1 MSYLLDN
8 ELRILST
15 TQLKQEKH
23 NTAFQLLDVQQQISD
38 LAYGNY
44 RVYADTGNTAERCRQ
59 LFAQASDLVEEI
71 EKGIE
76 SVRESMKLFD
86 SKMMKLN
93 KNSCMD
99 ICIRAGYYDMA
110 YLLTNYGR
118 VADKLIDAR
127 YQLLVEL
134 FNRFAGPID
143 LASSIQIVNN
153 IRKIPCLS
161 STQMRV
167 MILQYR
173 DVYLEKRL
181 SDIRSQPDFIL
192 RMVEVYR
199 DCMYDTMVLYLAVFP
214 ENEISRRQIDVRIFC
229 VFGNNSSRHSL
240 LSSVDQRWDIWQAA
254 TPPNIG
260 NEASIDIG
268 SLTSKLMNFALSFG
282 RMGMDFRPLIAEI
295 IDEFVTKRFSLKVQ
309 NAANK
314 LKHCK
319 TIEIDGE
326 IPDILFPSCNQ
337 DDRQPS
343 APSVLAF
350 WDDLCIYGNTLIDA
364 LNELRSG
371 LSPTQCV
378 RFGTKF
384 CHYFK
389 MRGPRKSIHVHA
401 FNRGKQQEKR
411 CAIQIEELCNDCP
424 NSIVTEKLME
434 EANHFINR
442 YHKTV
447 PIPINGN
454 SEVSETHV
462 PDCSSVSHEEL
473 LKLDDDAKIDM
484 DDFAVD
490 IDLLEKYSNKIKQL
504 NLKDKVPKM
513 LDLTDYDVIAVATLI
528 DYMATDGHN
537 KARITNSILG
547 DMTEIACVLEM
558 ESLLKK
564 IEEHAN
570 VNGYIARKKVI
581 DIAVSKFLIITKMSS
596 FNEIPLDIILRIL
609 DRCDLNINSEYDVAE
624 AAISWIAAKPE
635 RVYFSYLVLHC
646 IRIVNLTPD
655 QRDHLLHL
663 PILCRIMHK

>member
-86 SKMMKLN
+86 SKNDEVEQEFRHLKLAES
-93 KNSCMD
+93 KSSHLWDVLSLPACMD

-110 YLLTNYGR
+110 YLLTNYGVQLQTYGPSKNPIIKR

-214 ENEISRRQIDVRIFC
+214 ENEISRRQID
-229 VFGNNSSRHSL
+229 
-240 LSSVDQRWDIWQAA
+240 SSVDQRWDIWQAA
-254 TPPNIG
+254 TPSVILNEWAIHNLDTMFTRIKNIG

-371 LSPTQCV
+371 LSPTQINAILKELTNSMKIVVCWLCSIENLV
-378 RFGTKF
+378 KKVNMEKAVKLLGG
-384 CHYFK
+384 YFIPYINSCLLALYPYEK
-389 MRGPRKSIHVHA
+389 CCRPFYHTTCTLE
-401 FNRGKQQEKR
+401 QYEKR

-424 NSIVTEKLME
+424 NSIVAEKLME

-484 DDFAVD
+484 
-490 IDLLEKYSNKIKQL
+490 
-504 NLKDKVPKM
+504 
-513 LDLTDYDVIAVATLI
+513 
-528 DYMATDGHN
+528 
-537 KARITNSILG
+537 
-547 DMTEIACVLEM
+547 
-558 ESLLKK
+558 
-564 IEEHAN
+564 
-570 VNGYIARKKVI
+570 
-581 DIAVSKFLIITKMSS
+581 
-596 FNEIPLDIILRIL
+596 
-609 DRCDLNINSEYDVAE
+609 
-624 AAISWIAAKPE
+624 
-635 RVYFSYLVLHC
+635 
-646 IRIVNLTPD
+646 
-655 QRDHLLHL
+655 
-663 PILCRIMHK
+663 